1 MALAGA
7 AWGVYSLRGRAAERP
22 IAATAGNFLRAA
34 PLALA
39 LSLASLRGAHV
50 GARGALLAAVSG
62 AVTSGLGYVIWY
74 AALRGL
80 TATRA
85 ATVQLAVPVL
95 TALGAVAVLG
105 EPVTLRLVAAG
116 ALILGGVGFAV
127 RAPAPRGSQG
137 APRLPHSET

>member
-1 MALAGA
+1 MAVAGV
-7 AWGVYSLRGRAAERP
+7 AWGAYSLRGRAADRP

-34 PLALA
+34 PFALL
-39 LSLASLRGAHV
+39 LSVASARGAHV
-50 GARGALLAAVSG
+50 TARGALLATLSG

-85 ATVQLAVPVL
+85 ATVQLSVPVL
-95 TALGAVAVLG
+95 TAFGGVALLG
-105 EPVTLRLVAAG
+105 EPVTLRLVIAA

-127 RAPAPRGSQG
+127 RCLPRREVPAKP
-137 APRLPHSET
+137 